1 MVTAVMTD
9 VHYRMSL
16 ALIRDL
22 AQAGVRTVC
31 CEREGVAAPLGFVS
45 KYTDET
51 VLLPR
56 EGWTDALYD
65 LCARLESREGERP
78 ALLPVGAA
86 TLAALSAERA
96 RFEAV
101 CGLCIPTPEQ
111 LDAFN
116 SKETAARLGEKL
128 GVPVP
133 ARYAPE
139 EGESLP
145 GFFARVS
152 LPCVVKPLCGEKFGL
167 SAAQRYVI
175 AATPEQGA
183 AAFERFS
190 ALTGEAPMVQKYLS
204 GVGLGCSVLAE
215 EGTVRAALCHRR
227 VREYPV
233 SGGPSSC
240 CVRADRPDLE
250 EYAARMVS
258 ETGYTGLAMFEF
270 KEGADGQPRLLEIN
284 PRVWGTFPLTRAS
297 KSGIPLLWNT
307 LSRNRGNPEKKPE
320 PLPPPPLFRPCK
332 MQFGASD
339 LMAGLGWLR
348 RGRPGKALG
357 ALGDFLNPAVKD
369 GLWEWSD
376 PKPGLM
382 YYRSLLKKEKP

>member
-1 MVTAVMTD
+1 MVTAVITD

-31 CEREGVAAPLGFVS
+31 CEREGVPAPLGFAS

-56 EGWTDALYD
+56 EGWADALYD
-65 LCARLESREGERP
+65 LCDKLTEREGERP

-86 TLAALSAERA
+86 TLAALAEEGE
-96 RFEAV
+96 RFAQV
-101 CGLCIPTPEQ
+101 CGLLVPTPAQ

-116 SKETAARLGEKL
+116 SKETVAGLGERL

-133 ARYAPE
+133 ERFVPAA
-139 EGESLP
+139 GESTPAFLERIP
-145 GFFARVS
+145 

-175 AATPEQGA
+175 ARAPEQGA
-183 AAFERFS
+183 EAFERFRT
-190 ALTGEAPMVQKYLS
+190 LTGEAPMVQEYLP
-204 GVGLGCSVLAE
+204 GVGLGCSVVAE
-215 EGTVRAALCHRR
+215 EGAIRAALCHRR

-240 CVRADRPDLE
+240 CVRVDRPDLE
-250 EYAARMVS
+250 EYAARLVS

-270 KEGADGQPRLLEIN
+270 KEGADGQPRLLEVN

-297 KSGIPLLWNT
+297 KSGIPLLWHT
-307 LSRNRGNPEKKPE
+307 LSWNRGNPDRAR
-320 PLPPPPLFRPCK
+320 PLPPTPPFRPCN

-339 LMAGLGWLR
+339 LMAGLGWLK

-357 ALGDFLNPAVKD
+357 ALGDFLNPLVKD
-369 GLWEWSD
+369 GLWEWGD

>member
-31 CEREGVAAPLGFVS
+31 CEREGVPAPLGFVS
-45 KYTDET
+45 KYRSET

-56 EGWTDALYD
+56 ESWLDALYD
-65 LCARLESREGERP
+65 LCAKLGSREGERP
-78 ALLPVGAA
+78 ALLPVGAV
-86 TLAALSAERA
+86 TLAALSAERE
-96 RFEAV
+96 RFGAV
-101 CGLCIPTPEQ
+101 CGLCIPSPEQ

-116 SKETAARLGEKL
+116 SKEAVAGLGERL

-133 ARYAPE
+133 KRFAPRA
-139 EGESLP
+139 GEDIP
-145 GFFARVS
+145 AFFGRIP

-175 AATPEQGA
+175 ARTPEQGA
-183 AAFERFS
+183 AAFGRFQ
-190 ALTGEAPMVQKYLS
+190 ALTGEAPMVQEYLP
-204 GVGLGCSVLAE
+204 GGGLGCSVLAE

-240 CVRADRPDLE
+240 CIRADRPDLE
-250 EYAARMVS
+250 EYAARLTA

-284 PRVWGTFPLTRAS
+284 PRVWGTFPLTRVS
-297 KSGIPLLWNT
+297 RSGIPLLWYT
-307 LSRNRGNPEKKPE
+307 LSRNRGDPGKEPV
-320 PLPPPPLFRPCK
+320 PLPPAAPFRPCK

-339 LMAGLGWLR
+339 LMAGLGYLK
-348 RGRPGKALG
+348 RGQPGKALG

-369 GLWEWSD
+369 GLWEWGD
-376 PKPGLM
+376 PRPGLM